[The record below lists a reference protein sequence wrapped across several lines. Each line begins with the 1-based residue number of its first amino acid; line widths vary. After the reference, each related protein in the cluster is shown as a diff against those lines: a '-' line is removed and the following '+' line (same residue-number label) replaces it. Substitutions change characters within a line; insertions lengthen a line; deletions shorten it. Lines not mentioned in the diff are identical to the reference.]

1 MSDTMLSV
9 EEVRAALGV
18 GPLEPRAAVK
28 SEPLTYRRDVRA
40 SYFQDL
46 VLKDRMPGAPERLR
60 RHAQEMEVLAKD
72 RERAARRRLDEGGF
86 EYRVEPNTTQGT
98 GGYFAPPAWL
108 IQLFAPARHAQRV
121 LADLIPASFPLPR
134 GVQSINVPIIESSGT
149 QVLPVANNQG
159 QPDQDI
165 TAAAGSSNVVTL
177 SGQADVALQL
187 LEQSPPGA
195 HIDWALF
202 KDMTGSYDA
211 QLEGQLMNGA
221 GSASNQLTGVLNVPS
236 QVDITF
242 TNATPT
248 GALLY
253 PYLGQAVAQIGDGRL
268 VPPEAWLM
276 RTARWAWI
284 TTSEDTAGLPF
295 GLPSPFFMGN
305 TTDTPDPVGGLIG
318 FPVFLD
324 DAIPATFGAGGNQ
337 DQIACLRPS
346 DLIFFEG
353 TPQMSVD
360 LEVLS
365 ANLGAR
371 LIYRNYAAAITSRFA
386 SGIAAIAGT
395 GLVVQSGF

>member
-1 MSDTMLSV
+1 
-9 EEVRAALGV
+9 
-18 GPLEPRAAVK
+18 
-28 SEPLTYRRDVRA
+28 
-40 SYFQDL
+40 
-46 VLKDRMPGAPERLR
+46 
-60 RHAQEMEVLAKD
+60 
-72 RERAARRRLDEGGF
+72 
-86 EYRVEPNTTQGT
+86 
-98 GGYFAPPAWL
+98 
-108 IQLFAPARHAQRV
+108 V

-134 GVQSINVPIIESSGT
+134 GVQSINVPIIKSTGT

-165 TAAAGSSNVVTL
+165 TDASGASNVVTL

-221 GSASNQLTGVLNVPS
+221 GSASNQLNGVLNVPS

-253 PYLGQAVAQIGDGRL
+253 PYLGQAVAQIGDGRD
-268 VPPEAWLM
+268 VPPEAWFM

-284 TTSEDTAGLPF
+284 TTAEDTSGLPF

-305 TTDTPDPVGGLIG
+305 TADTPDPVGGLLG

-353 TPQMSVD
+353 APQMSVD

-365 ANLGAR
+365 AALGAR

-386 SGIAAIAGT
+386 AGIAAIAGT

>member
-1 MSDTMLSV
+1 VLS
-9 EEVRAALGV
+9 
-18 GPLEPRAAVK
+18 
-28 SEPLTYRRDVRA
+28 
-40 SYFQDL
+40 
-46 VLKDRMPGAPERLR
+46 
-60 RHAQEMEVLAKD
+60 
-72 RERAARRRLDEGGF
+72 
-86 EYRVEPNTTQGT
+86 
-98 GGYFAPPAWL
+98 
-108 IQLFAPARHAQRV
+108 
-121 LADLIPASFPLPR
+121 DLIPASFPLPK
-134 GVQSINVPIIESSGT
+134 GVSSINLPIIKSTGA

-165 TAAAGSSNVVTL
+165 TDAAGASAVVTL

-195 HIDWALF
+195 HLDWALF
-202 KDMTGSYDA
+202 QELTAAYDGDLEVQLINGS
-211 QLEGQLMNGA
+211 
-221 GSASNQLTGVLNVPS
+221 GSANNQLSGVLNVTS
-236 QVDITF
+236 QVDVTF

-268 VPPEAWLM
+268 VPPECWLM

-284 TTSEDTAGLPF
+284 TTAEDTAGLPF

-305 TTDTPDPVGGLIG
+305 TADTPDPVGGLLG
-318 FPVFLD
+318 LPVFLD

-353 TPQMSVD
+353 SPQVSVNR
-360 LEVLS
+360 EPLS
-365 ANLGAR
+365 GNLGAR
-371 LIYRNYAAAITSRFA
+371 LVYRNYVAAITNRFA